1 MTAKTAAEARQAWKT
16 WYNYKNSKGEY
27 PNKFKYLKKKLIK
40 KINDG
45 KDIKLTT
52 LRSYG
57 LLDFMKKNGN
67 RRQKNKLKEDLDME
81 NVIYSEPQQLVIPD
95 FEYTAPSPYIQQ
107 TTVHP
112 QQFQPSSQPEFE
124 EPQYDEPVFDSV
136 FDDVPEQAPTPTT
149 TEEYQELPENL
160 PTNKKAAAKKIKQTE
175 KQLLQS
181 VKLPK
186 NFKYTVA
193 DAKKLFSTPNLI
205 SKSTLQPYPKKTLLS
220 YESRLRTL
228 VVKIMGCKDPKKDI
242 KSCLGNP
249 RSVIKRMMTVP
260 NPKFKNKI
268 GYSRNSIKEYINP
281 IIVLGRQDPKFRK
294 HLGEKTF
301 DAYRDEMIKLMEEVK
316 EGQQEMVQEK
326 PEILWEDIKDA
337 YDKEK
342 KKYDALK
349 QKVLKKGRK
358 KRDLTA
364 DEKTFLTDFLLLATP
379 YLAIPKR
386 DDWSLKIV
394 QRKPKLEDE
403 KKQNFYVVANKL
415 MILNS
420 YKTARMYGR
429 KEYLLQLDRTNR
441 KFGNELG
448 KILNES
454 IKMWKREYIISKNDG
469 SQYKNGVLSSRLAQ
483 AMKRIGLQDKNPNKK
498 DGKPEPISYNNFR
511 HSFVSWARGKN
522 KNGKSRFTAEEKR
535 KIATYDMLHS
545 PQTQDIYDRII
556 SRAMIDGK

>member
-1 MTAKTAAEARQAWKT
+1 M
-16 WYNYKNSKGEY
+16 
-27 PNKFKYLKKKLIK
+27 IK
-40 KINDG
+40 K
-45 KDIKLTT
+45 
-52 LRSYG
+52 R
-57 LLDFMKKNGN
+57 
-67 RRQKNKLKEDLDME
+67 
-81 NVIYSEPQQLVIPD
+81 
-95 FEYTAPSPYIQQ
+95 
-107 TTVHP
+107 
-112 QQFQPSSQPEFE
+112 
-124 EPQYDEPVFDSV
+124 
-136 FDDVPEQAPTPTT
+136 
-149 TEEYQELPENL
+149 
-160 PTNKKAAAKKIKQTE
+160 
-175 KQLLQS
+175 
-181 VKLPK
+181 
-186 NFKYTVA
+186 
-193 DAKKLFSTPNLI
+193 
-205 SKSTLQPYPKKTLLS
+205 
-220 YESRLRTL
+220 
-228 VVKIMGCKDPKKDI
+228 
-242 KSCLGNP
+242 
-249 RSVIKRMMTVP
+249 
-260 NPKFKNKI
+260 
-268 GYSRNSIKEYINP
+268 
-281 IIVLGRQDPKFRK
+281 
-294 HLGEKTF
+294 
-301 DAYRDEMIKLMEEVK
+301 
-316 EGQQEMVQEK
+316 
-326 PEILWEDIKDA
+326 
-337 YDKEK
+337 

-349 QKVLKKGRK
+349 QKVLKEGRK

-556 SRAMIDGK
+556 SRTMIDGK